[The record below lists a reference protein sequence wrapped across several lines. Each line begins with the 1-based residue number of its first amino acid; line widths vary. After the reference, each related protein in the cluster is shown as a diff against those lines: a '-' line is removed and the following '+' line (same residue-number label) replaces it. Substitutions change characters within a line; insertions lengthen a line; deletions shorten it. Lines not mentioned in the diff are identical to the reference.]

1 MKISIIAIGDELLIG
16 QVIDTNSGEI
26 ARKIGPH
33 GWEVNDVQVIAD
45 NAEEITRTVD
55 RAFQH
60 SDVVLTTGGLG
71 PTKDDITKTTLCK
84 IFGGEMQ
91 LDPATLDNVKD
102 VVARR
107 GIKLNSLTADQAIVP
122 TSCRVIQNRVGTAP
136 IMWFDRDNGKKVL
149 VAMPGVPFET
159 RQMFADAVLPMLLER
174 FPSKDVLL
182 HSVTI
187 VAGMTESEVAMA
199 LASIEE
205 AFPPELHL
213 AYLPKPGLIRLRLD
227 ARGTD
232 RNHLQSLIDEAT
244 SKIRQRLAGHILS
257 TADRTI
263 GEITLDTFRK
273 LKLTLATAESCT
285 GGNIAHT
292 ITAVAGSSEY
302 FKGSVVAYAN
312 DVKQNLLGVDSAT
325 LNRYGAVSEQVAA
338 QMAEG
343 AARTIGT
350 DCAIATSGIAGPG
363 GAVAGKPVGTVCVGI
378 TTPSGTIT
386 TTLHLPGT
394 RDRVIDR
401 ATTEALK
408 MLLLTLNNT
417 DKQ

>member
-45 NAEEITRTVD
+45 NAEEITRAVD

-136 IMWFDRDNGKKVL
+136 IMWFDCDNGKKVL

-257 TADRTI
+257 TADRNI

-312 DVKQNLLGVDSAT
+312 DVKQNLLGVDPAT
-325 LNRYGAVSEQVAA
+325 LDRYGAVSEQVAA

-343 AARTIGT
+343 AARTVGT

-408 MLLLTLNNT
+408 MLLLALNNT

>member
-26 ARKIGPH
+26 ARQIGPY

-45 NAEEITRTVD
+45 NAAEIKRAVD
-55 RAFQH
+55 RAFQL

-71 PTKDDITKTTLCK
+71 PTKDDITKLTMCD
-84 IFGGEMQ
+84 IFGGEMR
-91 LDPATLDNVKD
+91 LDPATLENVKE
-102 VVARR
+102 VVSRR
-107 GIKLNSLTADQAIVP
+107 GITLNSLTADQAIVP

-136 IMWFDRDNGKKVL
+136 IMWFDRDGGKKVL

-174 FPSKDVLL
+174 FPSKEVVL
-182 HSVTI
+182 HTNTI
-187 VAGMTESEVAMA
+187 VAGITESEVAMA
-199 LASIEE
+199 LAPIED
-205 AFPPELHL
+205 ALPPELHL
-213 AYLPKPGLIRLRLD
+213 AYLPKPALIRLRLD
-227 ARGTD
+227 AHGTD
-232 RNHLQSLIDEAT
+232 RDTLQSLIDEAT
-244 SKIRQRLAGHILS
+244 SKIRQRLDGHILS
-257 TADRTI
+257 TGDRTI
-263 GEITLDTFRK
+263 GEIALDTFRE

-292 ITAVAGSSEY
+292 ITAVPGSSEY

-312 DVKQNLLGVDSAT
+312 DVKQNLLGVDPAT
-325 LNRYGAVSEQVAA
+325 LDRYGAVSEQVAA

-343 AARTIGT
+343 AARAVGT

-363 GAVAGKPVGTVCVGI
+363 GAVAGKPVGTVCIAVK
-378 TTPSGTIT
+378 TPEST
-386 TTLHLPGT
+386 TTVTRHFPGT

-401 ATTEALK
+401 ATTEGLI
-408 MLLLTLNNT
+408 MLLLALRQNR
-417 DKQ
+417 